1 MSQKEPY
8 VLAVDV
14 GTQSVRAIV
23 FDREGNQ
30 IARGRKISQPY
41 YSLEPGWAEVPAEQ
55 FFDDSCQV
63 IRQVLDQ
70 LGSRVDQLKAVAFT
84 ANRDNIMPLDD
95 DGQPLRDWITWVDTR
110 RSPEAMEALKKEL
123 TGVDLAIYL
132 YDYAFFSMVAYRSKF
147 NWIKYNQPD
156 IYARAK
162 RYVSLTGYL
171 NLKLCGVFRD
181 ARGMQVGYV
190 PYQAKRQDWY
200 RIKGVFK
207 FLGVRRDQLPD
218 LVAPGEEIGRIT
230 EAGHQ
235 ACGLPIGLP
244 VIASAGD
251 KQCETLGGGGF
262 DPSQA
267 VISYGTM
274 ATLGTT
280 TLHHIEDKK
289 LKFYTFASCIPDAW
303 NPEYSIYRGYWLV
316 TWFCRQYAKES
327 GFPEFLKRMN
337 EEVVKVPPGS
347 NGLFVFPFWTI
358 HPGLYPHGKGMI
370 AGWVDRHRE
379 VDLYRAILESIAYAL
394 REGLEL
400 IEAKSRTKVKK
411 LTVVG
416 GGSQSDAAMQL
427 TADIFNLP
435 AVRLASGEVS
445 AVGAAINAGVW
456 AGFYDSYQEAVGVM
470 TREEKVFW
478 PDADNVAIYE
488 DLYTGIYKKAYKSN
502 EKLFKEL
509 ERYSGKSLE

>member
-1 MSQKEPY
+1 MDQDQAC
-8 VLAVDV
+8 VMAVDV

-23 FDREGNQ
+23 FDREGGQ
-30 IARGRKISQPY
+30 VAQARKISKPY
-41 YSLEPGWAEVPAEQ
+41 YSLQLGWAEVPADQ
-55 FFDDSCQV
+55 FFQDTCEV
-63 IRQVLDQ
+63 IRLCLES
-70 LGSRVDQLKAVAFT
+70 LGSRVSDLKAVAIT
-84 ANRDNIMPLDD
+84 ANRDNILPLDD
-95 DGQPLRDWITWVDTR
+95 DGEPLRDWITWVDTR
-110 RSPEAMEALKKEL
+110 RSPEAKEALKKEL

-132 YDYAFFSMVAYRSKF
+132 ADYAFFSMVAYRSKF
-147 NWIKYNQPD
+147 NWIKYNEPE
-156 IYARAK
+156 IYKRASK
-162 RYVSLTGYL
+162 YVSLTGYL

-218 LVAPGEEIGRIT
+218 LVTAGQEIGRIT
-230 EAGHQ
+230 EAGHK
-235 ACGLPIGLP
+235 ACGLPVGLP
-244 VIASAGD
+244 VISSAGD
-251 KQCETLGGGGF
+251 KQCEILGGGVF

-289 LKFYTFASCIPDAW
+289 LKFYTFSSCIPDAW

-316 TWFCRQYAKES
+316 TWFCEQYAKEK
-327 GFPEFLKRMN
+327 GFPEFLKIMN
-337 EEVVKVPPGS
+337 EKVKEVPPGS

-370 AGWVDRHRE
+370 AGWVDRHGE

-400 IEAKSRTKVKK
+400 IESKSRTRVQK
-411 LTVVG
+411 LTIVG

-435 AVRLASGEVS
+435 AVRLESKEVS
-445 AVGAAINAGVW
+445 AIGAAINAGVW
-456 AGFYDSYQEAVGVM
+456 AGFYPTYEAGVQALV
-470 TREEKVFW
+470 REERTFW
-478 PDADNVAIYE
+478 PDAGHVAIYE
-488 DLYTGIYKKAYKSN
+488 DLYRNIYKKAYKSN
-502 EKLFKEL
+502 EELFKNL
-509 ERYSGKSLE
+509 ERYSGADLS

>member
-1 MSQKEPY
+1 MEGDQY
-8 VLAVDV
+8 ILAVDV
-14 GTQSVRAIV
+14 GTQSVRALV
-23 FDREGNQ
+23 FDREGRQ
-30 IARGRKISQPY
+30 LAGARKISEPY
-41 YSLEPGWAEVPAEQ
+41 YSVKPGWAEVPADQ
-55 FFDDSCQV
+55 FWEDSCFV
-63 IRQVLDQ
+63 IRQLVEE
-70 LGSRVDQLKAVAFT
+70 LGDRIGDVKAVAIT
-84 ANRDNIMPLDD
+84 ANRDNILPLDD
-95 DGQPLRDWITWVDTR
+95 NDQPLRDWITWVDTR
-110 RSPEAMEALKKEL
+110 RAPEAKEALKKEL
-123 TGVDLAIYL
+123 KGVDLAVYMA
-132 YDYAFFSMVAYRSKF
+132 DYAFFSMVAYRSKF
-147 NWIKYNQPD
+147 NWLKYNEPETYQ
-156 IYARAK
+156 RAK

-171 NLKLCGVFRD
+171 NLKLCGVFKD

-200 RIKGVFK
+200 KIKAVFK
-207 FLGVRRDQLPD
+207 FMGVRRDQLPD

-230 EAGHQ
+230 PAGHE
-235 ACGLPIGLP
+235 ACGLPVGLP

-251 KQCETLGGGGF
+251 KQCETLGGGVF

-280 TLHHIEDKK
+280 IDRHIEDKK

-316 TWFCRQYAKES
+316 SWFCRQYARER
-327 GFPEFLKRMN
+327 GMPEFLKQMN
-337 EEVVKVPPGS
+337 EQVEAVPPGS

-370 AGWVDRHRE
+370 AGWMDHHTE

-394 REGLEL
+394 REGLEI
-400 IEAKSRTKVKK
+400 IEGKSKTRVSK

-435 AVRLASGEVS
+435 AVRLVDKEVS
-445 AVGAAINAGVW
+445 AMGAAINAGVW
-456 AGFYDSYQEAVGVM
+456 AGFYSSYREGVQALV
-470 TREEKVFW
+470 REEKTFW
-478 PDADNVAIYE
+478 PDPDRVATYERLYQEVYKKVYKRNE
-488 DLYTGIYKKAYKSN
+488 DL
-502 EKLFKEL
+502 FKTL
-509 ERYSGKSLE
+509 ESFSRQEIL

>member
-1 MSQKEPY
+1 MDRDQY
-8 VLAVDV
+8 ILAVDV
-14 GTQSVRAIV
+14 GTQSVRALV
-23 FDREGNQ
+23 FDREGRQ
-30 IARGRKISQPY
+30 QAGARKISEPY
-41 YSLEPGWAEVPAEQ
+41 YSVQPGWAEVPADQ
-55 FFDDSCQV
+55 FWEDSCQV
-63 IRQVLDQ
+63 IRQVVEE
-70 LGSRVDQLKAVAFT
+70 LGDRIGDVKAVAIT
-84 ANRDNIMPLDD
+84 ANRDNILPLDD
-95 DGQPLRDWITWVDTR
+95 NDQPLRDWITWVDTR
-110 RSPEAMEALKKEL
+110 RAPEAKEALKKEL
-123 TGVDLAIYL
+123 KGLDLAVYL
-132 YDYAFFSMVAYRSKF
+132 ADYAFFSMVAYRSKF
-147 NWIKYNQPD
+147 NWLKYNEPE
-156 IYARAK
+156 IYQRAK

-200 RIKGVFK
+200 KIKAVFK

-230 EAGHQ
+230 QAGHE
-235 ACGLPIGLP
+235 ASGLPVGLP

-251 KQCETLGGGGF
+251 KQCETLGGGVF

-280 TLHHIEDKK
+280 IMRHIEDKK

-316 TWFCRQYAKES
+316 SWFCRQYAREQ
-327 GFPEFLKRMN
+327 GMPEFLKRMN
-337 EEVVKVPPGS
+337 EEVEAVPPGS

-370 AGWVDRHRE
+370 AGWMDHHRE

-394 REGLEL
+394 REGLEI
-400 IEAKSRTKVKK
+400 IEAKSRTRVGK

-435 AVRLASGEVS
+435 AVRLADKEVS
-445 AVGAAINAGVW
+445 AMGAAINAGVW
-456 AGFYDSYQEAVGVM
+456 AGFYPSYQEGVKALV
-470 TREEKVFW
+470 REEKTFW
-478 PDADNVAIYE
+478 PDQDRVATYERLYQEVYKKVYRRNE
-488 DLYTGIYKKAYKSN
+488 DL
-502 EKLFKEL
+502 FKTL
-509 ERYSGKSLE
+509 ESFSQQEIL